1 MLGEGVFAGLV
12 ERIESGQI
20 RPLVAETFPL
30 ERIAQAQDLFQQKGH
45 VGKIVLEVG

>member
-1 MLGEGVFAGLV
+1 
-12 ERIESGQI
+12 ESGQI

-45 VGKIVLEVG
+45 VGKIVLEVC

>member
-1 MLGEGVFAGLV
+1 MSFWI